1 MNYLLRGILNFGIF
15 SLFQRY
21 QHLKAFKVHIK
32 GAKMATKRVL
42 ELDNRRWALWIVC
55 ATTNHGNI
63 SIMSYYIICQCLYYI
78 ICFNRKKP
86 CQAFDLVPGRTFQGS
101 NSDGLIPAPPGQG
114 TQPGFSSNVLELWGS
129 DGIKFKA

>member
-32 GAKMATKRVL
+32 GAKMATKKVL

-63 SIMSYYIICQCLYYI
+63 SIMSYYIICQCLYQI

-86 CQAFDLVPGRTFQGS
+86 CQALILSQAAHSREVALMASSLHRLGK
-101 NSDGLIPAPPGQG
+101 GLSLA
-114 TQPGFSSNVLELWGS
+114 FLRMS
-129 DGIKFKA
+129 